1 MPDSPSALRV
11 SLRAARANLG
21 PGLALQAFA
30 GALVAAYFLDE
41 KTRAALDALA
51 GFRERVGLPF
61 ALVST
66 ACFGGLLP
74 ALMLRLMPAPP
85 QGRHDSRQVA
95 ALTLFWAYKGWEV
108 SFFYG
113 LLALFVGEGRDFG
126 TIATKT
132 FIDQCVYSPFFTV
145 PCAWFFYFWVENRF
159 ALAPVLTEFR
169 RPGWF
174 GRLVPLQ
181 VAGWGVWVPA
191 VAIIFQLPTSLQL
204 PLQNLV
210 CCFYTLLV
218 AFLTRPTGAGQPA
231 PDHIP

>member
-1 MPDSPSALRV
+1 MSATTSPLRQ
-11 SLRAARANLG
+11 SLRAARANLV
-21 PGLALQAFA
+21 PGLVLQAFA
-30 GALVAAYFLDE
+30 GGLVAAYFWHAP
-41 KTRAALDALA
+41 TRGLLDALA

-66 ACFGGLLP
+66 ALFGGLLP
-74 ALMLRLMPAPP
+74 ALVMRFASATRSRRPD
-85 QGRHDSRQVA
+85 GRQIA
-95 ALTLFWAYKGWEV
+95 AQTLYWAYKGWEV

-113 LLALFVGEGRDFG
+113 LLARFVGEGRDFT

-145 PCAWFFYFWVENRF
+145 PCAWFFYSWMGNRF
-159 ALAPVLTEFR
+159 IFAPVLAEFR

-174 GRLVPLQ
+174 ARLLPLQ

-191 VAIIFQLPTSLQL
+191 VAIIYQLPTSLQL

-218 AFLTRPTGAGQPA
+218 LFLTRPAEPTPA
-231 PDHIP
+231 PTGRMP

>member
-1 MPDSPSALRV
+1 MSDTPSPLRI
-11 SLRAARANLG
+11 SLRAARANLA
-21 PGLALQAFA
+21 PGLALQTFA
-30 GALVAAYFLDE
+30 GALVAAYFWHE
-41 KTRAALDALA
+41 PTRAALDALA
-51 GFRERVGLPF
+51 VFRERVGLPF

-66 ACFGGLLP
+66 ALFGGLLP
-74 ALMLRLMPAPP
+74 ALVIRSAIAT
-85 QGRHDSRQVA
+85 QGPRHDWRQISA
-95 ALTLFWAYKGWEV
+95 QTLFWAYKGWEV

-113 LLALFVGEGRDFG
+113 LLARFVGEGRDFA

-145 PCAWFFYFWVENRF
+145 PCAWFFYRWVENRF
-159 ALAPVLTEFR
+159 VFAPVLAEFR
-169 RPGWF
+169 RPGWY
-174 GRLVPLQ
+174 GRLMPLL

-218 AFLTRPTGAGQPA
+218 LFLTRPAEPTPTPAGRLP
-231 PDHIP
+231 

>member
-1 MPDSPSALRV
+1 MSDSPSSFHVAF
-11 SLRAARANLG
+11 RAARANLV
-21 PGLALQAFA
+21 PGLVLQAFA
-30 GALVAAYFLDE
+30 GALVAAYFWHE
-41 KTRAALDALA
+41 PTRASLDALA

-66 ACFGGLLP
+66 ALFGGLLP
-74 ALMLRLMPAPP
+74 ALVLRLTPTTS
-85 QGRHDSRQVA
+85 GRRHDGRQVA

-108 SFFYG
+108 SFFYS
-113 LLALFVGEGRDFG
+113 LLALFVGEDRDFA

-145 PCAWFFYFWVENRF
+145 PCAWFFYSWVETRF
-159 ALAPVLTEFR
+159 AIAPVLQEFR

-210 CCFYTLLV
+210 CCFYTLMV
-218 AFLTRPTGAGQPA
+218 AFLTRPAEPIPTPAGRLP
-231 PDHIP
+231 

>member
-1 MPDSPSALRV
+1 MSDSPSSLRV
-11 SLRAARANLG
+11 SLRAARANLA

-30 GALVAAYFLDE
+30 GTLVAAYFLHAPA
-41 KTRAALDALA
+41 RAALATLA
-51 GFRERVGLPF
+51 AYRERVGLPF
-61 ALVST
+61 ALMST
-66 ACFGGLLP
+66 ALFGGLLP
-74 ALMLRLMPAPP
+74 ALVLRLMPASPG
-85 QGRHDSRQVA
+85 QRQNGWQVA

-113 LLALFVGEGRDFG
+113 VLAHFVGESRDFA

-145 PCAWFFYFWVENRF
+145 PCAWCFYRWVENHF
-159 ALAPVLTEFR
+159 AFAPVLAELR

-174 GRLVPLQ
+174 SGLLPLQ
-181 VAGWGVWVPA
+181 IAGWGVWVPA

-218 AFLTRPTGAGQPA
+218 ACLTRQVA
-231 PDHIP
+231 IK